1 MIISLISDGQSLLG
15 QAVLHFGLKF
25 VKEIKSYNM
34 IMGKNVYNIDIHKQ
48 KKNNQL
54 VKSLPIPYNTTI
66 NYNNT
71 DIYIDTINHGN
82 PKEFSTHTGY
92 FFSIKIMS
100 DDGNQEVLDNF
111 LTEALK
117 YYKKHILDYDYAENK
132 FIIHYYNRNWL
143 LLNKR
148 YKRHIN
154 TIFLKDNLETQILE
168 YVKQFLTDESRD
180 RHHRY
185 GIPYHLNML
194 LEGFPGT
201 GKTSLA
207 MSLASE
213 LNYDIS
219 IINFDNEMTDN
230 EFLNAIR
237 RLPKKSILLLEDI
250 DVLFEARK
258 QNDDYKSALTFSGLL
273 NALDGPGCK
282 EGLIIILTTN
292 FKCKL
297 DNALIRPGRINKIIN
312 FEYADK
318 GQTKKMFNA
327 FYPDKEDEF
336 KGFYQKIKKMEYT
349 PAVLQQYFLNN
360 LNFEN
365 IVIEEFEKLCSEN
378 KYKDKL
384 VEMYS

>member
-1 MIISLISDGQSLLG
+1 MIISLISDGQSVLG
-15 QAVLHFGLKF
+15 QAVLHYGLKF
-25 VKEIKSYNM
+25 VKETKSHLNNM
-34 IMGKNVYNIDIHKQ
+34 VENVYNIDLHKQ
-48 KKNNQL
+48 KKSNQL
-54 VKSLPIPYNTTI
+54 VKSLPIPYKSI
-66 NYNNT
+66 IDYNDT
-71 DIYIDTINHGN
+71 GIYIETENHGN
-82 PKEFSTHTGY
+82 PKEYSTHTGY

-100 DDGNQEVLDNF
+100 DNGNQEVLDNF
-111 LTEALK
+111 LTEALT

-132 FIIHYYNRNWL
+132 FIIHYYNRSWL

-168 YVKQFLTDESRD
+168 YVKQFLTDESKE
-180 RHHRY
+180 RHHRF
-185 GIPYHLNML
+185 GIPYKLNML
-194 LEGFPGT
+194 FEGFPGT

-273 NALDGPGCK
+273 NALDGPACK

-297 DNALIRPGRINKIIN
+297 DKALIRPGRINKIVN

-318 GQTKKMFNA
+318 GQTNKMFTA
-327 FYPDKEDEF
+327 FYPDKKEEF
-336 KGFYQKIKKMEYT
+336 NEFYQKIKKMDYT

-365 IVIEEFEKLCSEN
+365 IDISEFSELCSEN
-378 KYKDKL
+378 KYTEQL
-384 VEMYS
+384 IEMYS